1 MYRIQSDCY
10 EAEPTRANPASAGID
25 SQEVSVN
32 MYPNPV
38 QEEIHLTASSSIEAL
53 EILQLNGSLL
63 YSFQPNQP
71 SAQISVSELS
81 PGMYLVNLKT
91 KAGSVSYRFVKN

>member
-1 MYRIQSDCY
+1 
-10 EAEPTRANPASAGID
+10 
-25 SQEVSVN
+25 

-38 QEEIHLTASSSIEAL
+38 QEEIHLTASSSIEQL

-63 YSFQPNQP
+63 YSFQPNQT
-71 SAQISVSELS
+71 SAQISVAGFS

-91 KAGSVSYRFVKN
+91 KAGSESYRFVKN